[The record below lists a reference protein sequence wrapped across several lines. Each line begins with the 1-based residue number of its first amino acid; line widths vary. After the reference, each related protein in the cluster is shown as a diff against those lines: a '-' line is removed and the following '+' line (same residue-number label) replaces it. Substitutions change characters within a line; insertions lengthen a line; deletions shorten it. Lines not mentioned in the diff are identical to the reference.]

1 MQSTQEKLTW
11 EKTAKEKFDT
21 MMARIPLFHREI
33 ARVVVVKKAELNAQE
48 RGCAL
53 VEEGDIVQAFLTEVP
68 KAFFSLMIRLFNE
81 VGFEYKEFVS
91 K

>member
-1 MQSTQEKLTW
+1 MQSTQIKLEW
-11 EKTAKEKFDT
+11 EKVAKEKFDT

-33 ARVVVVKKAELNAQE
+33 ARQVVVKKAALNAQE
-48 RGCAL
+48 RGASL
-53 VEEGDIVQAFLTEVP
+53 VGEDDIVQAFLTEVP